1 MKKSLLL
8 LSLLA
13 TAVEAA
19 LTVDSIY
26 APHMVLQR
34 GAVIPICGGTD
45 SDAPVTVSFA
55 GQSVQAKPQN
65 GRWEARLAPMETCA
79 EGRTLTVTQG
89 NETLELADIPVGE
102 VWLASGQSNMLWR
115 LNRTGDKAALEA
127 AEVSADFRFFHS
139 EPAVDPVGGRF
150 SPELCERLQRGEM
163 YTGTWTADTPQSR
176 ARMSAV
182 GYYFGSRLQHYLGVP
197 VGVIHCSV
205 GGSEMLSWLPADT
218 PLRAAYK
225 TARWQDN
232 PALGPWVKGQIR
244 ENIGDAAGPHPYL
257 PHYLFE
263 NGIRR
268 WANFPIAGVI
278 WYQGEADSDI
288 DDNAQNAYL
297 LRTLINA
304 WRGCF
309 GRKDLPFLMV
319 QLPRINNTQ
328 RWPLWPQYRQ
338 VQQDAALSLKGTQ
351 CCVTID
357 LGSADRNVHPP
368 KKEEVGR
375 RLAALAANRVY
386 GKADIPAE
394 GPAVQRREKDRA
406 VITRRNGREI
416 SVTFSHAAELH
427 TTDNQPPACFE
438 ISEDGKNFVPAQAR
452 IEKNRVILQANGI
465 NAPRHVRY
473 AWSTF
478 VQPNLVNKDGLPTA
492 PFNSAWKT
500 PKP

>member
-8 LSLLA
+8 PLLCA
-13 TAVEAA
+13 AAHAA
-19 LTVDSIY
+19 LTVEPIY
-26 APHMVLQR
+26 AAHMVLQR
-34 GAVIPICGGTD
+34 GVNVPVCGTAD
-45 SDAPVTVSFA
+45 SDAPVTLCFA
-55 GQSVQAKPQN
+55 GQQVQAQPQK
-65 GRWEARLAPMETCA
+65 GKWEAVLAPMAACA
-79 EGRTLTVTQG
+79 AGRPLTVTQG
-89 NETLELADIPVGE
+89 SETLVLDDICVGE

-127 AEVSADFRFFHS
+127 TAVSADFRFFHS
-139 EPAVDPVGGRF
+139 EPAVDPAGGRF
-150 SPELCERLQRGEM
+150 TPELRERLQRGEM

-182 GYYFGSRLQHYLGVP
+182 GYWFGSKLQKYLGVP

-205 GGSEMLSWLPADT
+205 GGSEMLSWLPADA

-244 ENIGDAAGPHPYL
+244 ENIGEAAGPHPYM

-268 WANFPIAGVI
+268 WTHFPVAGVI

-288 DDNAQNAYL
+288 ADNAQNVYL
-297 LRTLINA
+297 LRTLITA
-304 WRGCF
+304 WRKGF

-319 QLPRINNTQ
+319 QLPRINNTA

-338 VQQDAALSLKGTQ
+338 VQQDAALNMKGVE

-357 LGSADRNVHPP
+357 LGSTDRNIHPP

-394 GPAVQRREKDRA
+394 GPTVQRREKDRA
-406 VITRRNGREI
+406 VITRRSGREI
-416 SVTFSHAAELH
+416 SVSFAHAEGLH
-427 TTDNQPPACFE
+427 TTDGQPPAGFE
-438 ISEDGKNFVPAQAR
+438 ISADGKTFTPAQAR
-452 IEKNRVILQANGI
+452 AEKNTVILRAEGVS
-465 NAPRHVRY
+465 APRHVRY

-478 VQPNLVNKDGLPTA
+478 VQPNLVNKDGLPAA
-492 PFNSAWKT
+492 PFNSAWQT
-500 PKP
+500 PKN